1 MHMSKRL
8 VFCVSNDLNFDQ
20 RMQRI
25 CGTLVEAG
33 YTVTLIGRESAD
45 SPPLKPRPWQEIRLP
60 VKAQK
65 GWQMYAGYNWKL
77 FLELRKLSADAICAI
92 DLDTII
98 PVWLVSKLKK
108 TIRIYD
114 AHELFTE
121 QKEVVTRPRIH
132 RFWKWIERC
141 FVPSFPHGYVV
152 NAFMRDYFHTAY
164 RVDYA
169 VVRNIPLKRS
179 DLPKPAEPKF
189 ILYQGAIN
197 EGRCFEQ
204 LVPAIRGIQAE
215 LHIYGK
221 GNFETQLRQL
231 VKDYQLSNKIKIFQS
246 VDPEELKKITS
257 QSSLGLT
264 LFEKTGLNQEYSL
277 ANRFFD
283 YMMAGIPQVCV
294 NFPVYKSI
302 NNDHRFAL
310 TISNTEPA
318 TIAKAVNKLLNDP
331 VLYAELQSN
340 ALLARESL
348 NWETESATL
357 IQFYQNLFPAKA

>member
-1 MHMSKRL
+1 MRKQL
-8 VFCVSNDLNFDQ
+8 VFCVTNDLNFDQ

-25 CGTLVEAG
+25 CGTLSAAG
-33 YTVTLIGRESAD
+33 YAVTLIGRESPN

-60 VKAQK
+60 VRAQK
-65 GWQMYAGYNWKL
+65 GWRMYASYNWKL
-77 FLELRKLSADAICAI
+77 FQLLKKLDADAICAI
-92 DLDTII
+92 DLDTIL
-98 PVWLVSKLKK
+98 PVWLVSKLQKN
-108 TIRIYD
+108 IRIYD

-132 RFWKWIERC
+132 RFWKMIERF
-141 FVPSFPHGYVV
+141 FVPRFQHGYTV
-152 NAFMRDYFHTAY
+152 NGFIRDYFQTAY
-164 RVDYA
+164 GVDYA
-169 VVRNIPLKRS
+169 VIRNMPLKRTE
-179 DLPKPAEPKF
+179 LPKPAEPRF

-204 LVPAIRGIQAE
+204 LVPAMRGIDAE

-221 GNFETQLRQL
+221 GNFEQELKQL
-231 VKDYQLSNKIKIFQS
+231 VKDYQLEDKIKIFQS
-246 VDPEELKKITS
+246 IDPELLKNITS

-340 ALLARESL
+340 ALQAREIL
-348 NWETESATL
+348 NWEAESATL
-357 IQFYQNLFPAKA
+357 LQFYQNLFPARP

>member
-1 MHMSKRL
+1 
-8 VFCVSNDLNFDQ
+8 
-20 RMQRI
+20 MQRI
-25 CGTLVEAG
+25 CGTLSAAG
-33 YTVTLIGRESAD
+33 YNVTLIGRESTD
-45 SPPLKPRPWQEIRLP
+45 SPPLKPRPWREIRVP

-65 GWQMYAGYNWKL
+65 GWLMYASYNWKL
-77 FLELRKLSADAICAI
+77 FQQLRKLDADAICAI

-108 TIRIYD
+108 TTRIYD

-121 QKEVVTRPRIH
+121 QKEVVTRPAIH
-132 RFWKWIERC
+132 RFWKLIERF
-141 FVPSFPHGYVV
+141 FVPRFRHGYTV
-152 NAFMRDYFHTAY
+152 NGFIRDYFQTAY
-164 RVDYA
+164 GVEYA
-169 VVRNIPLKRS
+169 VIRNMPLKRTE
-179 DLPKPAEPKF
+179 LPKQADPRF

-204 LVPAIRGIQAE
+204 LVPAMRGIQAE

-221 GNFETQLRQL
+221 GNFESQLRKL
-231 VKDYQLSNKIKIFQS
+231 VQDYQLSDKIKIFQS
-246 VDPEELKKITS
+246 VEPEQLKNVTS

-340 ALLARESL
+340 ALQAREIL
-348 NWETESATL
+348 NWEAESATL
-357 IQFYQNLFPAKA
+357 LQFYQNLFAARP

>member
-1 MHMSKRL
+1 
-8 VFCVSNDLNFDQ
+8 
-20 RMQRI
+20 MQRI
-25 CGTLVEAG
+25 CGTLYAAG
-33 YTVTLIGRESAD
+33 YNVTLIGRESTD
-45 SPPLKPRPWQEIRLP
+45 SPPLKPRPWREIRVP

-65 GWQMYAGYNWKL
+65 GWLLYASYNWKL
-77 FLELRKLSADAICAI
+77 FQQLRKLDADAICAI

-108 TIRIYD
+108 TTRIYD

-121 QKEVVTRPRIH
+121 QKEVVTRPAIH
-132 RFWKWIERC
+132 RFWKLIERF
-141 FVPSFPHGYVV
+141 FVPRFRHGYTV
-152 NAFMRDYFHTAY
+152 NGFIRDYFQTAY
-164 RVDYA
+164 GVDYA
-169 VVRNIPLKRS
+169 VIRNMPLKRTE
-179 DLPKPAEPKF
+179 LPKQAAPRF

-204 LVPAIRGIQAE
+204 LVPAMRGIQAE

-221 GNFETQLRQL
+221 GNFEAQLSVL
-231 VKDYQLSNKIKIFQS
+231 VQDYQLSDKIKIFQS
-246 VDPEELKKITS
+246 VEPEELKKITS

-277 ANRFFD
+277 SNRFFD

-340 ALLARESL
+340 ALQAREIL
-348 NWETESATL
+348 NWEAESATL
-357 IQFYQNLFPAKA
+357 LQFYQNLFAARP

>member
-1 MHMSKRL
+1 MSKRL
-8 VFCVSNDLNFDQ
+8 VFCVTNDLNFDQ

-25 CGTLVEAG
+25 CGTLAAAG
-33 YTVTLIGRESAD
+33 YVVTLIGRESPN
-45 SPPLKPRPWQEIRLP
+45 SPPLKPRPWREIRLP
-60 VKAQK
+60 VTAQK
-65 GWQMYAGYNWKL
+65 GWQMYASYNWKL
-77 FLELRKLSADAICAI
+77 FQQLRTLDADAICAI
-92 DLDTII
+92 DLDTIL
-98 PVWLVSKLKK
+98 PVWLASRLKK

-121 QKEVVTRPRIH
+121 QKEVVTRPQIH
-132 RFWKWIERC
+132 RFWKMIER
-141 FVPSFPHGYVV
+141 FLVPRFHHGYTV
-152 NAFMRDYFHTAY
+152 NSFIRDYFQTAY
-164 RVDYA
+164 GVDYA
-169 VVRNIPLKRS
+169 VIRNMPLKRS
-179 DLPKPAEPKF
+179 ELPKPAEPKF

-204 LVPAIRGIQAE
+204 LVPAMRGIQAE

-221 GNFETQLRQL
+221 GNFEAQLKQL
-231 VKDYQLSNKIKIFQS
+231 VQDYQLLDKIKIFQS
-246 VDPEELKKITS
+246 IEPEELKKITS

-340 ALLARESL
+340 ALQAREIL
-348 NWETESATL
+348 NWEAESATL
-357 IQFYQNLFPAKA
+357 LQFYQNLFAARP

>member
-1 MHMSKRL
+1 MSKQL
-8 VFCVSNDLNFDQ
+8 VFCVTNDLNFDQ

-25 CGTLVEAG
+25 CGTLSAAG
-33 YTVTLIGRESAD
+33 YNVTLIGRESTD
-45 SPPLKPRPWQEIRLP
+45 SPPLKPRPWREIRVP

-65 GWQMYAGYNWKL
+65 GWLMYASYNWKL
-77 FLELRKLSADAICAI
+77 FQQLRKLDADAICAI

-108 TIRIYD
+108 TTRIYD

-121 QKEVVTRPRIH
+121 QKEVVTRPAIH
-132 RFWKWIERC
+132 RFWKLIERF
-141 FVPSFPHGYVV
+141 FVPRFRHGYTV
-152 NAFMRDYFHTAY
+152 NGFIRDYFQTAY
-164 RVDYA
+164 GVEYA
-169 VVRNIPLKRS
+169 VIRNMPLKRTE
-179 DLPKPAEPKF
+179 LPKQADPRF

-204 LVPAIRGIQAE
+204 LVPAMRGIQAE

-221 GNFETQLRQL
+221 GNFESQLRKL
-231 VKDYQLSNKIKIFQS
+231 VQDYQLSDKIKIFQS
-246 VDPEELKKITS
+246 VEPEQLKNVTS

-340 ALLARESL
+340 ALQAREIL
-348 NWETESATL
+348 NWEAESATL
-357 IQFYQNLFPAKA
+357 LQFYQNLFAARP

>member
-1 MHMSKRL
+1 MSKQL
-8 VFCVSNDLNFDQ
+8 VFCVTNDLNFDQ

-25 CGTLVEAG
+25 CGTLSAAG
-33 YTVTLIGRESAD
+33 YAVTLIGRESAD

-65 GWQMYAGYNWKL
+65 GWRMYAGYNWKL
-77 FLELRKLSADAICAI
+77 FQRLRTLDADAICAI
-92 DLDTII
+92 DLDTIL
-98 PVWLVSKLKK
+98 PVWLASRLRK

-121 QKEVVTRPRIH
+121 QKEVVTRPAIH
-132 RFWKWIERC
+132 RFWKLIERF
-141 FVPSFPHGYVV
+141 FVPRFRHGYTV
-152 NAFMRDYFHTAY
+152 NSFIRDYFQTAY
-164 RVDYA
+164 GVDYA
-169 VVRNIPLKRS
+169 VIRNMPLKRTE
-179 DLPKPAEPKF
+179 LPKQVEPRF

-204 LVPAIRGIQAE
+204 LVPAMRGIQAE

-221 GNFETQLRQL
+221 GNFEAQLKQL
-231 VKDYQLSNKIKIFQS
+231 VQDYQLSDKIKIFQS

-257 QSSLGLT
+257 KSSLGIT

-294 NFPVYKSI
+294 NFPVYKTI

-340 ALLARESL
+340 ALQAREIL
-348 NWETESATL
+348 NWEAESATL
-357 IQFYQNLFPAKA
+357 LQFYQNLFQARP

>member
-1 MHMSKRL
+1 MSKQL
-8 VFCVSNDLNFDQ
+8 VFCVTNDLNFDQ

-25 CGTLVEAG
+25 CGTLSAAG
-33 YTVTLIGRESAD
+33 YAVTLIGRESTD
-45 SPPLKPRPWQEIRLP
+45 SPPLKSRPWREIRLA

-65 GWQMYAGYNWKL
+65 GWRMYASYNWKL
-77 FLELRKLSADAICAI
+77 FQQLRKLDADAICAI
-92 DLDTII
+92 DLDTIL
-98 PVWLVSKLKK
+98 PVWLASRLKK

-121 QKEVVTRPRIH
+121 QKEVVTRPAIH
-132 RFWKWIERC
+132 RFWKLIERF
-141 FVPSFPHGYVV
+141 FVPRFRNGYTV
-152 NAFMRDYFHTAY
+152 NGFIRDYFQTAY
-164 RVDYA
+164 GVDYA
-169 VVRNIPLKRS
+169 VIRNMPLKRTE
-179 DLPKPAEPKF
+179 LPKQVEPRF
-189 ILYQGAIN
+189 ILYQGAVN

-204 LVPAIRGIQAE
+204 LVPAMRGIQAE

-221 GNFETQLRQL
+221 GNFEAQLKQL
-231 VKDYQLSNKIKIFQS
+231 VQDYQLTDKIKIFQS
-246 VDPEELKKITS
+246 IEPEELKKITS

-340 ALLARESL
+340 ALQAREIL
-348 NWETESATL
+348 NWEAESATL
-357 IQFYQNLFPAKA
+357 LQFYQNLFAARP

>member
-1 MHMSKRL
+1 MSKQL
-8 VFCVSNDLNFDQ
+8 VFCVTNDLNFDQ

-25 CGTLVEAG
+25 CGTLSAAG
-33 YTVTLIGRESAD
+33 YNVTLIGRESTD
-45 SPPLKPRPWQEIRLP
+45 SPPLKPRPWREIRVP
-60 VKAQK
+60 VKALK
-65 GWQMYAGYNWKL
+65 GWRMYASYNWKL
-77 FLELRKLSADAICAI
+77 FQLLRKLEADAICAI
-92 DLDTII
+92 DLDTIL
-98 PVWLVSKLKK
+98 PVWLASRLRK

-121 QKEVVTRPRIH
+121 QKEVVTRPAIH
-132 RFWKWIERC
+132 RFWKLFERF
-141 FVPSFPHGYVV
+141 FVPRFSLGYTV
-152 NAFMRDYFHTAY
+152 NGFIRDYFQTAY
-164 RVDYA
+164 GVEYA
-169 VVRNIPLKRS
+169 VIRNMPLKRIE
-179 DLPKPAEPKF
+179 LPKQADPRF

-204 LVPAIRGIQAE
+204 LVPAMRGIQAE

-221 GNFETQLRQL
+221 GNFESQLRKL
-231 VKDYQLSNKIKIFQS
+231 VQDYQLSDKIKIFQS
-246 VDPEELKKITS
+246 VEPEQLKNVTS

-340 ALLARESL
+340 ALQAREIL
-348 NWETESATL
+348 NWEAESATL
-357 IQFYQNLFPAKA
+357 LQFYQNLFAARP

>member
-1 MHMSKRL
+1 MSKQL
-8 VFCVSNDLNFDQ
+8 VFCVTNDLNFDQ

-25 CGTLVEAG
+25 CGTLSAAG
-33 YTVTLIGRESAD
+33 YNVTLIGRESTD
-45 SPPLKPRPWQEIRLP
+45 SPPLKPRPWREIRIP

-65 GWQMYAGYNWKL
+65 GWLMYASYNWKL
-77 FLELRKLSADAICAI
+77 FQQLRKLDADAICAI

-108 TIRIYD
+108 TTRIYD

-121 QKEVVTRPRIH
+121 QKEVVTRPAIH
-132 RFWKWIERC
+132 RFWKLIERF
-141 FVPSFPHGYVV
+141 FVPRFSLGYTV
-152 NAFMRDYFHTAY
+152 NGFIRDYFQTAY
-164 RVDYA
+164 GVDYA
-169 VVRNIPLKRS
+169 VIRNMPLKRTE
-179 DLPKPAEPKF
+179 LPKQADPSF

-204 LVPAIRGIQAE
+204 LVPAMRGIQAE

-221 GNFETQLRQL
+221 GNFESQLRKL
-231 VKDYQLSNKIKIFQS
+231 VQDYQLSDKIKIFQS
-246 VDPEELKKITS
+246 VEPEQLKNVTS

-340 ALLARESL
+340 ALQAREIL
-348 NWETESATL
+348 NWEAESATL
-357 IQFYQNLFPAKA
+357 LQFYQNLFSARP

>member
-1 MHMSKRL
+1 MSKQL
-8 VFCVSNDLNFDQ
+8 VFCVTNDLNFDQ

-25 CGTLVEAG
+25 CGTLSAAG
-33 YTVTLIGRESAD
+33 YAVTLIGRESTD
-45 SPPLKPRPWQEIRLP
+45 SPPLKSRPWREIRLV

-65 GWQMYAGYNWKL
+65 GWRMYASYNWKL
-77 FLELRKLSADAICAI
+77 FQILRKLEADAICAI
-92 DLDTII
+92 DLDTIL
-98 PVWLVSKLKK
+98 PVWLASRLKK

-121 QKEVVTRPRIH
+121 QKEVVTRPAIH
-132 RFWKWIERC
+132 RFWKLIERF
-141 FVPSFPHGYVV
+141 FVPRFRHGYTV
-152 NAFMRDYFHTAY
+152 NGFIRDYFQTAY
-164 RVDYA
+164 GVDYA
-169 VVRNIPLKRS
+169 VIRNMPLKRTE
-179 DLPKPAEPKF
+179 LPKPVEPRF
-189 ILYQGAIN
+189 ILYQGAVN

-204 LVPAIRGIQAE
+204 LVPAMRGIQAE

-221 GNFETQLRQL
+221 GNFEAQLKQL
-231 VKDYQLSNKIKIFQS
+231 VQDYQLSNKIKIFQS
-246 VDPEELKKITS
+246 IEPEELKKITS

-340 ALLARESL
+340 ALQAREIL
-348 NWETESATL
+348 NWEAESATL
-357 IQFYQNLFPAKA
+357 LQFYQNLFAARP